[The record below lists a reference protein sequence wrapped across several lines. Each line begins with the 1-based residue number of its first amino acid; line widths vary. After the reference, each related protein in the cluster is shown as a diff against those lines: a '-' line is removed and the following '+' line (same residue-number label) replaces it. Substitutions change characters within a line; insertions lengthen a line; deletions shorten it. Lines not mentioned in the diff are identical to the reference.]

1 LSVPLFPRNARGVF
15 FRFGYCD
22 PALPDELNVAI
33 GFFDNPEGFRPAAH
47 AYWGLRLP
55 WVEFADNLPHVD
67 GYSRVRDAAIGDPR
81 DRQKAR

>member
-1 LSVPLFPRNARGVF
+1 V
-15 FRFGYCD
+15 GYSF
-22 PALPDELNVAI
+22 ASATAI
-33 GFFDNPEGFRPAAH
+33 RHYLIFFDNPEGFRPAAH

-81 DRQKAR
+81 YRQKAR